1 MQAYR
6 DALIASRLG
15 TVAGTAGT
23 SSSSSSG
30 GSTAPGTPSSA
41 AAAKAL
47 SLAQSISTGRGALSE
62 TAKRTAANAADA
74 WVSHSSLYCCG
85 TRRSEIPVC
94 VEVYTARYLLSRS
107 MLLL

>member
-15 TVAGTAGT
+15 TVATTAGT
-23 SSSSSSG
+23 SSSSSSSS
-30 GSTAPGTPSSA
+30 GSTAAGTPSSA

-74 WVSHSSLYCCG
+74 WVSH
-85 TRRSEIPVC
+85 
-94 VEVYTARYLLSRS
+94 LS
-107 MLLL
+107 